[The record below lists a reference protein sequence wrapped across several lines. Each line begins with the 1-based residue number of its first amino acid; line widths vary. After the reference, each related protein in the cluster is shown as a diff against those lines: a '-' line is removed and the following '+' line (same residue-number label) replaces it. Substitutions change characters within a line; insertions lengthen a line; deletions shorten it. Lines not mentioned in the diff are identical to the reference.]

1 MTKKPQERMKRG
13 SEAIIDLTEESDSG
27 NESEAKKKKVKIID
41 KLEKEV
47 KEALNGAKVDLTGD
61 EQEEKAGEKCKHC
74 DHR

>member
-1 MTKKPQERMKRG
+1 MKRG

-47 KEALNGAKVDLTGD
+47 KEALSGAKVDLTGD
-61 EQEEKAGEKCKHC
+61 DEGEGEKCKHC
-74 DHR
+74 DHRYKHN

>member
-1 MTKKPQERMKRG
+1 MKRG
-13 SEAIIDLTEESDSG
+13 SDAIIDLTEEPDSG

-61 EQEEKAGEKCKHC
+61 EEVELEQGEKCKHC

>member
-1 MTKKPQERMKRG
+1 MKRG

-61 EQEEKAGEKCKHC
+61 EQEEKCKHC

>member
-1 MTKKPQERMKRG
+1 MKRG
-13 SEAIIDLTEESDSG
+13 SEAIIDLTEEPDSG

-61 EQEEKAGEKCKHC
+61 EQEEKEKEGEKCKHC

>member
-1 MTKKPQERMKRG
+1 MKRG

-61 EQEEKAGEKCKHC
+61 EQEEKEKEGEKCKHC

>member
-1 MTKKPQERMKRG
+1 MKRG
-13 SEAIIDLTEESDSG
+13 SDAIIDLTEEPDSG

-47 KEALNGAKVDLTGD
+47 KEALNGVKVDLTGEEVE
-61 EQEEKAGEKCKHC
+61 EQGEKCKHC

>member
-1 MTKKPQERMKRG
+1 MKRG

-41 KLEKEV
+41 KVEKEV
-47 KEALNGAKVDLTGD
+47 KGALNGAKVDLTGD
-61 EQEEKAGEKCKHC
+61 EQEETEKEGEKCKHC

>member
-1 MTKKPQERMKRG
+1 MKRG

-61 EQEEKAGEKCKHC
+61 EQEVKEKCKHC

>member
-1 MTKKPQERMKRG
+1 MKRG

-41 KLEKEV
+41 KLEKKV
-47 KEALNGAKVDLTGD
+47 KGALNGAKVDLTGD
-61 EQEEKAGEKCKHC
+61 EQEEKEEEKCKHC

>member
-1 MTKKPQERMKRG
+1 MKRG

-61 EQEEKAGEKCKHC
+61 EQEETEKEGEKCKHC

>member
-1 MTKKPQERMKRG
+1 MKRG

-41 KLEKEV
+41 KLEKE
-47 KEALNGAKVDLTGD
+47 ALNGAKVDLTGD

>member
-1 MTKKPQERMKRG
+1 MKRG

-27 NESEAKKKKVKIID
+27 NESEAKKKKVKILD

-61 EQEEKAGEKCKHC
+61 EQEEKEKEGEKCKHC

>member
-1 MTKKPQERMKRG
+1 MKRG
-13 SEAIIDLTEESDSG
+13 SDAIIDLTEDTDSG

-47 KEALNGAKVDLTGD
+47 KEALNGAKVDLTVD
-61 EQEEKAGEKCKHC
+61 EEVEQGEKCKHC

>member
-1 MTKKPQERMKRG
+1 MKRG
-13 SEAIIDLTEESDSG
+13 SDAIIDLTEEPDSG

-61 EQEEKAGEKCKHC
+61 EQEEKEKCKHC